1 MSLLHPLGGAVEVTV
16 AAEALEEMREKRR
29 NVLAEIEWAMQVSPA
44 ALQTPFGVERF

>member
-29 NVLAEIEWAMQVSPA
+29 NVLAEIESAMQVSPA